1 MAGMRFLKTMSA
13 GTMDDVVNLFVMIYA
28 FIVVWCYLRD
38 SNSKNTAF
46 DAIFVSLVTYS
57 AFSGTISPLPY
68 WPILLAPYVVLAMA
82 ITPKYVYLN
91 LILETIGLAGLVV
104 KNMVLSPWCYFDD
117 TLKSM
122 IWPRI
127 LEGTKYTIPAED
139 GMLSKLLL
147 FLQQPSVPGS
157 IITFFLAAM
166 SIMIYLV
173 YYKNSLPNLNGW
185 EHAERCEDVL
195 TIRLAVN
202 ALVCLLPI
210 LAIFI

>member
-1 MAGMRFLKTMSA
+1 MESYGYKFLRINRFNLGEEPIKTLNSRLK
-13 GTMDDVVNLFVMIYA
+13 NL
-28 FIVVWCYLRD
+28 LQ
-38 SNSKNTAF
+38 
-46 DAIFVSLVTYS
+46 
-57 AFSGTISPLPY
+57 
-68 WPILLAPYVVLAMA
+68 
-82 ITPKYVYLN
+82 
-91 LILETIGLAGLVV
+91 E
-104 KNMVLSPWCYFDD
+104 
-117 TLKSM
+117 
-122 IWPRI
+122 
-127 LEGTKYTIPAED
+127 YTIPAED